1 MGKIIY
7 LISFLKNLKII
18 MFLAIVIL
26 LGVCGYLVF
35 LISESKEDMAW
46 YLKSYGSIKDYDERI
61 KSAKQEL
68 ERNTKKFKI
77 AAVFLLFCVL
87 VTMLIPSREEM
98 YTIALV
104 RDYEV
109 QDVYKM
115 SKSELKISIDYFF
128 DKVDELG
135 K

>member
-115 SKSELKISIDYFF
+115 SKSELKSSIDYFF

>member
-18 MFLAIVIL
+18 IFLAIVIL

-46 YLKSYGSIKDYDERI
+46 YLKSHGSIKDYDERI